1 MSRIPKLLIAL
12 LLLLSLASCS
22 SDSGESGSTS
32 QAPASGAVE
41 TTAAGETTPA
51 TETTETTQ
59 TTGSDAGS
67 LGIDPCGLLTADEIT
82 SATGVEFGEG
92 TLNETISGESQAAC
106 DWISTGSE
114 FATAQ
119 VLILDAGANA
129 FDSNKS
135 SSEDIFGLTTE
146 SVDIPGADRTY
157 ATAEGSIVAMDIGG
171 IFVQVAYLPSGPGT
185 VLDATVQLATIAAS
199 RMP

>member
-1 MSRIPKLLIAL
+1 MSRIPKLLAAL

-22 SDSGESGSTS
+22 SDSGGSSSTTD
-32 QAPASGAVE
+32 APSTTNDAGD
-41 TTAAGETTPA
+41 TTAAGDTTLAPETTA
-51 TETTETTQ
+51 
-59 TTGSDAGS
+59 SNAGS

-82 SATGVEFGEG
+82 TATGVEFGEG

-106 DWISTGSE
+106 DWLSTGSE

-119 VLILDAGANA
+119 VLILDAGAGA

-135 SSEDIFGLTTE
+135 SAEDVFGLTTE
-146 SVDIPGADRTY
+146 PVDVPGADRTY

-171 IFVQVAYLPSGPGT
+171 IYVQVAYIPSGT
-185 VLDATVQLATIAAS
+185 DSVLDATVKLATIAAG